1 MDHKQKECEHITT
14 IEDFLI
20 SKLGEDFH
28 QSYYNAP
35 SEPFKN
41 MEV

>member
-1 MDHKQKECEHITT
+1 MDHKQKVCESITT

-20 SKLGEDFH
+20 GKLGQDFH
-28 QSYYNAP
+28 QSYLKAQ